1 VAGKVA
7 KTAAFASLA
16 ESALPSLRFTSPS
29 GAVEPLTRG
38 NRAPNIPRF
47 IKGLP
52 TVTLEQLYAL
62 IGPDMKAVD
71 AVIRDR
77 LYSDVV
83 LVRQV
88 AEYIIGSGGKRMR
101 PALLLLVAGALGYQ
115 GTRHHELAAV
125 VEFIHTATLLH
136 DDVVDESALR
146 RGRDTANAAF
156 GNAASV
162 LVGDFLYSRAFQMMV
177 AVDNMRVMQVLS
189 DATNVIA
196 EGEVLQLMN
205 CHDADVDEARYM
217 QVINYKTAKL
227 FEAAARLG
235 AILCGASA
243 EQEECM
249 AAYGMH
255 LGTAFQ
261 LIDDVLDYSGQ
272 EADTGKHL
280 GDDLAEGKPTLPLIY
295 VMQNGSPEQA
305 ACVRQAIESGGR
317 DAFPEV
323 LAAIRATGALAHA
336 RACAQREADAA
347 RAAIF
352 ALGASQ
358 YKEALLELC
367 FFAVERNH

>member
-1 VAGKVA
+1 M
-7 KTAAFASLA
+7 
-16 ESALPSLRFTSPS
+16 
-29 GAVEPLTRG
+29 
-38 NRAPNIPRF
+38 
-47 IKGLP
+47 P

-62 IGPDMKAVD
+62 IGPDMNAVD

-77 LYSDVV
+77 LHSEVV

-88 AEYIIGSGGKRMR
+88 AEYIINSGGKRMR
-101 PALLLLVAGALGYQ
+101 PALVLLSAGALGYQ
-115 GTRHHELAAV
+115 GTRHHEMAAV

-146 RGRDTANAAF
+146 RGRDTANAMF

-205 CHDADVDEARYM
+205 CHDADVDEVRYM
-217 QVINYKTAKL
+217 QVIHYKTAKL
-227 FEAAARLG
+227 FEAAAQLG
-235 AILCGASA
+235 AILGQSTPEV
-243 EQEECM
+243 EQAL

-295 VMQNGSPEQA
+295 VMQHGTPEQA
-305 ACVRQAIESGGR
+305 ACVRKAIESGGR
-317 DAFPEV
+317 EDFPAV
-323 LAAIRATGALAHA
+323 LEAIRNSGALDHA
-336 RACAQREADAA
+336 RTRAAREAELA
-347 RAAIF
+347 REAIF
-352 ALGASQ
+352 SLGASN
-358 YKEALLELC
+358 YKKALLQLTL
-367 FFAVERNH
+367 FAVERNH